1 MLASKSL
8 LTRPIVSLDE
18 GQKLG
23 TVRGLVVDP
32 EALEVVALQVDQKG
46 LFREQKII
54 PYTKVHSIG
63 DDAIVID
70 RSSQVQRA
78 TNLPHLFE
86 LIKSKTV
93 IIGSKVLTTLGQKIG
108 LVEEYYFDRRTGK
121 LLTIEIRGHFGE
133 GWFNNRALLPA
144 SAIRTISAVMVL
156 IYEDA
161 LDQLTP
167 VESAFEGTVKK
178 VSEQSERFWSSTV
191 GLSKEWGAAIGRA
204 IGLDERKKTTE
215 DGESDVNPWKTP
227 EYAGPYPPLPT
238 EPAPAAQP
246 AGRIPTEV
254 ATTPPPISGDA
265 AGGSAAG
272 LPPSPSEAA
281 LSEDAASKTPGKALP
296 RASTFTPASAALP
309 SEATPSAPL
318 PDGDTAPLPPPVVPE
333 RPDIAPSSEA
343 SPAPSAAANAP
354 RYESQAI
361 QEVAATSDIRG
372 LSSPPT
378 DDRPVS
384 PSPVNDAKEP

>member
-108 LVEEYYFDRRTGK
+108 VVVEYYFDHRTGK

-133 GWFNNRALLPA
+133 GWFNSRALLPA
-144 SAIRTISAVMVL
+144 TAIRTISPAMVL
-156 IYEDA
+156 VYEDA

-178 VSEQSERFWSSTV
+178 VSEQTERFWTSTV
-191 GLSKEWGAAIGRA
+191 SLSKEWGSAIGRA
-204 IGLDERKKTTE
+204 IGLDARKKGPG
-215 DGESDVNPWKTP
+215 DDDDLNPWKAP
-227 EYAGPYPPLPT
+227 EYAGGSSSPPA
-238 EPAPAAQP
+238 APAASSAP
-246 AGRIPTEV
+246 ATSTTATALTTTAQAEQASKKV
-254 ATTPPPISGDA
+254 ASPPPDGPAQWATADFSPM
-265 AGGSAAG
+265 AGP
-272 LPPSPSEAA
+272 LPAVS
-281 LSEDAASKTPGKALP
+281 
-296 RASTFTPASAALP
+296 SAALEAP
-309 SEATPSAPL
+309 ATIVLQPTPEATTAALPTPAAVAIVEAPPSL
-318 PDGDTAPLPPPVVPE
+318 T
-333 RPDIAPSSEA
+333 
-343 SPAPSAAANAP
+343 SPAHDLSCDSPAAREA
-354 RYESQAI
+354 
-361 QEVAATSDIRG
+361 AATSDCAMPPALTPEAG
-372 LSSPPT
+372 PASSSPAEGET
-378 DDRPVS
+378 
-384 PSPVNDAKEP
+384 K

>member
-18 GQKLG
+18 GQRLG

-108 LVEEYYFDRRTGK
+108 VVEEYYFDRRTGK

-133 GWFNNRALLPA
+133 GWFNSRALLPA
-144 SAIRTISAVMVL
+144 TAIRTISPAMVL
-156 IYEDA
+156 VYEDA

-178 VSEQSERFWSSTV
+178 VSEQTDRFWTSTV
-191 GLSKEWGAAIGRA
+191 SLSKEWGSAIGRA
-204 IGLDERKKTTE
+204 IGLDDRKKGPGDDE
-215 DGESDVNPWKTP
+215 PELSPWKAP
-227 EYAGPYPPLPT
+227 DYAGPAQSVSSASSVPAADPT
-238 EPAPAAQP
+238 LTTAAPATAAAPVAAAASAPTSPISPAAAPAALVAP
-246 AGRIPTEV
+246 AQAEQASAPIDLDLTSTSVETNSLSQEADQTT
-254 ATTPPPISGDA
+254 ATGIN
-265 AGGSAAG
+265 
-272 LPPSPSEAA
+272 PSEAPPA
-281 LSEDAASKTPGKALP
+281 LAAPAHEQPYDSPAAREAAT
-296 RASTFTPASAALP
+296 ASDFTAPP
-309 SEATPSAPL
+309 SLAPEAGLATSAPSN
-318 PDGDTAPLPPPVVPE
+318 PPP
-333 RPDIAPSSEA
+333 RKDS
-343 SPAPSAAANAP
+343 
-354 RYESQAI
+354 
-361 QEVAATSDIRG
+361 
-372 LSSPPT
+372 
-378 DDRPVS
+378 
-384 PSPVNDAKEP
+384 